1 MKSVTSIDTIDN
13 IDTATADVS
22 PDIIATTLAGFVRH
36 LQLEQVPAEVRLRAK
51 HLILDAIGCALAA
64 RRDTFALHFSEA
76 TFALAADAAGKASVV
91 GYQKRLPMRDAA
103 MLNGVLLHGLDY
115 DDTHMAGVIHLTVSV
130 LPALLGMAGN
140 LRLSG
145 AALLSAYIAA
155 VEAGARLASVMAGG
169 LHAQGFHPTGV
180 IGAFA
185 CSLAAGRVIG
195 LSAAQL
201 VHAQG
206 AALSF
211 ASGSLQFIED
221 GAWTKRIHPGWAAQ
235 SGIVAATLAAHGV
248 QAPQAP
254 YTGRSGLYYSYL
266 DEAGRANL
274 KKSLAT
280 AALSADGSATVWEL
294 ANIAVKPYAMCH
306 FVHAAIDAAIGIHR
320 RGLDLES
327 IRDIQV
333 LVPAAAV
340 QLVCEPAQRKRRPE
354 NEYDAKFSLP
364 YAVASGLMRGRL
376 SLKELEPAA
385 YSDPAIRALM
395 DKVHYVVDPTS
406 TFPRH
411 YTGEVIVT
419 LADGTTLR
427 QREAVNRGHVDNPLT
442 NEDVYAK
449 FIENATLH
457 YSVAHAR
464 AISELVLGLDDL
476 ANLDGLEALLACE
489 PPDTLSDK

>member
-1 MKSVTSIDTIDN
+1 MNTPLDDAPDT
-13 IDTATADVS
+13 
-22 PDIIATTLAGFVRH
+22 IATTLAEFVTH
-36 LQLEQVPAEVRLRAK
+36 LRLNEVPPAVLLRAK
-51 HLILDAIGCALAA
+51 HLMLDAIGCGLAA
-64 RRDTFALHFSEA
+64 RRDAFAQHFSDA
-76 TFALAADAAGKASVV
+76 AFALAADAPGKAGVV
-91 GYQKRLPMRDAA
+91 GYTRRLPVRDAA

-115 DDTHMAGVIHLTVSV
+115 DDTHMAGVLHLSVSV
-130 LPALLGMAGN
+130 LPTLLALSGQSG
-140 LRLSG
+140 LSG
-145 AALLSAYIAA
+145 ADLLAAYVAA
-155 VEAGARLASVMAGG
+155 VEAGARLASVSSGG

-185 CSLAAGRVIG
+185 CTLAAGRVMG

-235 SGIVAATLAAHGV
+235 SGIVAATFAAHGV

-254 YTGRSGLYYSYL
+254 YTGRYGLYRSYL
-266 DEAGRANL
+266 DENARAAL
-274 KKSLAT
+274 DITRAT
-280 AALSADGSATVWEL
+280 AALSANGTATVWEIS
-294 ANIAVKPYAMCH
+294 NIAVKPYAMCH
-306 FVHAAIDAAIGIHR
+306 FVHAAIDAAIAIHQ
-320 RGLDLES
+320 RGLDVAS
-327 IRDIQV
+327 IRDIEV

-340 QLVCEPAQRKRRPE
+340 QLVCEPALRKRRPE

-385 YSDPAIRALM
+385 YRDPAIQTLM
-395 DKVHYVVDPTS
+395 DKVRYIEDAMS

-411 YTGEVIVT
+411 YTGEVRVT
-419 LADGTTLR
+419 LADGTVLR

-442 NEDVYAK
+442 NDDVHAK
-449 FIENATLH
+449 FMENATLH
-457 YSVAHAR
+457 YSPAHAR
-464 AISELVLGLDDL
+464 AISELVLTLDDL
-476 ANLDGLEALLACE
+476 TDLGALETLLACD
-489 PPDTLSDK
+489 PPDAALAS